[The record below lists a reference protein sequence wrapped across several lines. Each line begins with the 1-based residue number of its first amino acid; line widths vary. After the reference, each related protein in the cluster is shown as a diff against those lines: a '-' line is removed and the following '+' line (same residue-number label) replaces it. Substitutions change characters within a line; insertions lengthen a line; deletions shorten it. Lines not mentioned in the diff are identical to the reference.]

1 MDQSQIKMTPE
12 LEKAI
17 LEAVS
22 VSEISKLMR
31 DAAIEQHLVQ
41 PDSGDPFF
49 LNPAAPGTADRA
61 KKEVRIVNLNNKKY
75 YLEAESGN
83 AASLDRQEAALFRK
97 IFAEAPANNQRRD
110 ANGKFVSDADVEAAR
125 AAEARAIE
133 AAEETVA
140 ERLEREMVE
149 KSLRRQGIDPEALR
163 EYSEVRNAEQ
173 FKDTWEAA
181 SEIFRNSALG
191 SSWPGGSVNQ
201 QRIGEVIAELG
212 LTEQPTAETLSKA
225 YQVMRERGL
234 VAVNEELQQEKNINS
249 ANSYEDLK
257 RAIGYRGDSNL
268 FGH

>member
-1 MDQSQIKMTPE
+1 MSDSSAIKMTPE

-22 VSEISKLMR
+22 VTEISKLMR
-31 DAAIEQHLVQ
+31 DAAIEQRLVQ
-41 PDSGDPFF
+41 PSDDPFF
-49 LNPAAPGTADRA
+49 LKSVAPGTADRA

-83 AASLDRQEAALFRK
+83 TASLDRQEADLYKK
-97 IFAEAPANNQRRD
+97 IFAEAPAASNQRRD
-110 ANGKFVSDADVEAAR
+110 ASGKFVSEADAGDDSEAQ
-125 AAEARAIE
+125 AIA
-133 AAEETVA
+133 AAEETIQ
-140 ERLEREMVE
+140 EKFEREMVE
-149 KSLRRQGIDPEALR
+149 KALQRQGIDPEALR
-163 EYSEVRNAEQ
+163 EFSAAKSTERFAE
-173 FKDTWEAA
+173 TWESA
-181 SEIFRNSALG
+181 SEAFRNSALG
-191 SSWPGGSVNQ
+191 SSWPGGKVNQ

-234 VAVNEELQQEKNINS
+234 VAENEELQQEKNIKS

-257 RAIGYRGDSNL
+257 RAVNYRGDSNL